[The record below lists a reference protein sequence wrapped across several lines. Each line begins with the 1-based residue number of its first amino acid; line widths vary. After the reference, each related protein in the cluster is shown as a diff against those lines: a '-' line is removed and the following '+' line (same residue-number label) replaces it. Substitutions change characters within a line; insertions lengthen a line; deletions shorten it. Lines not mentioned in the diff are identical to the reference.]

1 MLNQFQE
8 RLDAA
13 FEEAEARQ
21 RDLDGLDDLDDCFH
35 LETPTSATAT
45 IIMTTVPSLNGNSL
59 TRVNGLPTGSSM
71 SHVNGM
77 STINN
82 NYDELDTPV

>member
-1 MLNQFQE
+1 MLKTLKIFQA
-8 RLDAA
+8 RLEAA

-21 RDLDGLDDLDDCFH
+21 RDLDDLDDCFH

-59 TRVNGLPTGSSM
+59 TRVNGLPTGNSM
-71 SHVNGM
+71 PHVNGM
-77 STINN
+77 SASNN